1 MCLSP
6 LSTVRVNC
14 AETFSLHTSER
25 VDPDSS
31 TLLTIMPLETIN
43 INFLN
48 DFQTMLF
55 PLRNI
60 LYACMLV
67 CSKLDNTRRA
77 RVAPKGLKLRDTG
90 YALAM
95 FLSHPAMIHPCSNH
109 AIFIHPSRI
118 TTSIHD
124 NSNYAAILSP
134 GSPSTKWS
142 SFRTLFWTRGFS
154 IARETY
160 KRLVKNRSADRFR
173 DTRMDGRMD
182 ARTD

>member
-1 MCLSP
+1 MIADNRDCCCCRSTIKLDTSHPIHTIDCSSLRASP
-6 LSTVRVNC
+6 K
-14 AETFSLHTSER
+14 
-25 VDPDSS
+25 SS
-31 TLLTIMPLETIN
+31 VPL
-43 INFLN
+43 
-48 DFQTMLF
+48 
-55 PLRNI
+55 
-60 LYACMLV
+60 
-67 CSKLDNTRRA
+67 LDNTRRA
-77 RVAPKGLKLRDTG
+77 RVVPKGLKLRDTG

-95 FLSHPAMIHPCSNH
+95 FLSHPAMTHPCSNR

-173 DTRMDGRMD
+173 DIAWTDGWTD
-182 ARTD
+182 VRTD